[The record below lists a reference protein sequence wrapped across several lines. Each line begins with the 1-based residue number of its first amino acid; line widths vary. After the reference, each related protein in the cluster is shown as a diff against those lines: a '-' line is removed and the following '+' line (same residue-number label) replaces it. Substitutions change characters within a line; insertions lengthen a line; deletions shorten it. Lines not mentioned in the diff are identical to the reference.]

1 MPNFPD
7 ASQAQSAIC
16 SSSATRNRN
25 APYDLHSWKNRT
37 AICGFLV
44 APRPAGVMAAL
55 LLAFPCLTM
64 QIDAAKA
71 QTYVAGTITFSNMMP
86 TGVFLYKCT
95 GSGAGPSPLCDSQ
108 QQLGIS
114 GYITPVPLQRNPVG
128 DPLDPAPQAFL
139 YATGSYV
146 LWQRGQKTGSWNGHT
161 ARISPSASRRTGR
174 TSFPM
179 PILGRIRTSGEPSP
193 AMAMRRITRL
203 KFPTPSRRRLNV
215 TLPPPADVQGRRF
228 APEGA
233 GQAALELAGLGL
245 PFAARDAAPL
255 APPAAADG

>member
-1 MPNFPD
+1 MRHT
-7 ASQAQSAIC
+7 IC
-16 SSSATRNRN
+16 IVG
-25 APYDLHSWKNRT
+25 KNRT

-86 TGVFLYKCT
+86 TGVFIYKCT

-146 LWQRGQKTGSWNGHT
+146 LWQRGQKQD
-161 ARISPSASRRTGR
+161 
-174 TSFPM
+174 
-179 PILGRIRTSGEPSP
+179 LGTVACLRSTHK
-193 AMAMRRITRL
+193 M
-203 KFPTPSRRRLNV
+203 
-215 TLPPPADVQGRRF
+215 TLPPKNVSQG
-228 APEGA
+228 
-233 GQAALELAGLGL
+233 
-245 PFAARDAAPL
+245 
-255 APPAAADG
+255 

>member
-1 MPNFPD
+1 MAPKSLRAARAMERTRRTTTANGPTRTTVT
-7 ASQAQSAIC
+7 
-16 SSSATRNRN
+16 ATI
-25 APYDLHSWKNRT
+25 APRQPAPRRRLIRLLT
-37 AICGFLV
+37 AIH
-44 APRPAGVMAAL
+44 P
-55 LLAFPCLTM
+55 
-64 QIDAAKA
+64 
-71 QTYVAGTITFSNMMP
+71 
-86 TGVFLYKCT
+86 
-95 GSGAGPSPLCDSQ
+95 PSLPV
-108 QQLGIS
+108 
-114 GYITPVPLQRNPVG
+114 TPPN
-128 DPLDPAPQAFL
+128 
-139 YATGSYV
+139 
-146 LWQRGQKTGSWNGHT
+146 RGGHT
-161 ARISPSASRRTGR
+161 ARISPSASRRMGR